1 MTQYESEVKQIA
13 APVNAVYAKLSNLEN
28 LRPFIDNAGNNDA
41 LRSQIEAAGYDA
53 SALDNLRD
61 VQLTAD
67 SIAIPAPMVGQVSM
81 RICEREE
88 NKCVKFE
95 TEQSP
100 VSGNLWIQVLP
111 SSDGGTRMKLTLRA
125 DLNPM
130 IKMMIGGKL
139 KEGINKFADMVDGMF
154 ENETPCDGSILTNAR
169 QYDAI
174 RRAYEAM
181 LRALQ
186 SLKLGV
192 TPDAVLTD
200 VEEAMEAMG
209 EVTGATVRE
218 DITARIFERFC
229 VGK

>member
-53 SALDNLRD
+53 SALDSLRD

-67 SIAIPAPMVGQVSM
+67 SIAIPAPVVGQVSM

-139 KEGINKFADMVDGMF
+139 KEGINKFADM
-154 ENETPCDGSILTNAR
+154 L
-169 QYDAI
+169 
-174 RRAYEAM
+174 AM
-181 LRALQ
+181 IPYQ
-186 SLKLGV
+186 S
-192 TPDAVLTD
+192 
-200 VEEAMEAMG
+200 
-209 EVTGATVRE
+209 
-218 DITARIFERFC
+218 
-229 VGK
+229 